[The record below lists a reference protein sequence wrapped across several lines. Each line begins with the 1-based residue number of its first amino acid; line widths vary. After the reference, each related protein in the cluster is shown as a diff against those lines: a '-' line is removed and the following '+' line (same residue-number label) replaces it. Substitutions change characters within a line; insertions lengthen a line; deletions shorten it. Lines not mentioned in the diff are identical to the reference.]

1 MDYSKPLMLCCVAGR
16 LCTFEIGSKYPVDV
30 FEFHLCHISTLFQIL
45 NSSRSI
51 YILNNSVNLIRN
63 ITF

>member
-1 MDYSKPLMLCCVAGR
+1 MLCCVAGR
-16 LCTFEIGSKYPVDV
+16 LCTFEIGDV
-30 FEFHLCHISTLFQIL
+30 FEFHLCHISTVFQLI

-51 YILNNSVNLIRN
+51 YILNNSVNLIRD